1 MQTIYSKYIY
11 NCEIENIEIYFEYNN
26 SVIFSTEK
34 KTAVSNGVGR
44 KRCRELVV
52 ISKAEIEKYEGVSET
67 KRYFRKENLVIQG
80 IISFFTGVPL
90 TVYHSNS
97 SSAGLCPIKYKK
109 QDLHLSLE
117 EKDYTNDLRVLLNR
131 LEEEPDFIISLLDRW
146 RKAIY
151 LKAESCDADLYY
163 DESILSFFH
172 ILELFGELESK
183 GLKEKLENNIEKML
197 SQYFGNYYLSKD
209 QIEQM
214 VHQNKRAVSKILM
227 GDYLTLSIKVKHFLE
242 KYELLDDNVAF
253 FVDTMV
259 GIRNAIAHGRRT
271 YQKKFIWPLSP
282 FFNLAKDSYENIEF
296 LFFLT
301 AEMIGR
307 YIGIKCWEEEWKQA
321 KGFLM
326 PSKLRMESFLNGEI
340 DLKSDSVN
348 AMSNGNEYNITW
360 RTIFNYYVKN
370 PKKVIMEKIELILK
384 DDFLKTN
391 VDEENAPDI
400 FNISLILADSA
411 QTDIQQKA
419 VKNIKLIIKNRW
431 YAWSNFKD
439 AYSYLDFYSV
449 NVEWYKEFLDKGEYL
464 QCK

>member
-1 MQTIYSKYIY
+1 MHTIYGKYIY
-11 NCEIENIEIYFEYNN
+11 DCEIESIDIYFEYNN
-26 SVIFSTEK
+26 SVVFSTEK

-97 SSAGLCPIKYKK
+97 SSARLCPIKYKK
-109 QDLHLSLE
+109 QELHLSLE
-117 EKDYTNDLRVLLNR
+117 EKDYTNDLLILLNK
-131 LEEEPDFIISLLDRW
+131 LEEEPDLIISLLDRW

-151 LKAESCDADLYY
+151 LKAESYDADLYY

-183 GLKEKLENNIEKML
+183 RLKEQLENNIEKML
-197 SQYFGNYYLSKD
+197 SQYFNNYYLSEN

-214 VHQNKRAVSKILM
+214 VNQNKKAVSKILM
-227 GDYLTLSIKVKHFLE
+227 GDYLSLSIKVKHFLD
-242 KYELLDDNVAF
+242 KYELLDDTVAF
-253 FVDTMV
+253 FVDSTI
-259 GIRNAIAHGRRT
+259 GIRNTIAHGRIT
-271 YQKKFIWPLSP
+271 CQKKFIWPLSP

-307 YIGIKCWEEEWKQA
+307 YIGIKCWEEEWNRV

-348 AMSNGNEYNITW
+348 ALSSGNEYNITW

-370 PKKVIMEKIELILK
+370 PKKAIMEKIESTVK
-384 DDFLKTN
+384 EEFLKTI

-400 FNISLILADSA
+400 FNISLILADST
-411 QTDIQQKA
+411 QTDIQLKA
-419 VKNIKLIIKNRW
+419 IQNTKLIIKNRW
-431 YAWSNFKD
+431 YSWLNFKD
-439 AYSYLDFYSV
+439 AYNYLDFYSV
-449 NVEWYKEFLDKGEYL
+449 HVEWYKEFLDKGEYL